1 MYRLAIW
8 ISSLEKCI
16 LSSSAFFNQIVD
28 AVVIELY
35 EFFILDINLLSD
47 TCFANFPICKLSFH
61 FVHLLSRSFKVLC
74 GPSWWFLFLLLALLI
89 SISEK
94 LLLRPVMMKFF
105 PIFSSKMVSSSCLSM
120 IDFMLIFVSGIRKW
134 SNFIYLLGF
143 IQVPQQHLFKQLP
156 FSQWIFLAPLS
167 NISWLCM
174 PGFNSELSML
184 FHWSLCLFL
193 CQYNIILITI
203 TL

>member
-1 MYRLAIW
+1 MDNFLIISDAEYNFMYRLAIW

-74 GPSWWFLFLLLALLI
+74 GPS
-89 SISEK
+89 
-94 LLLRPVMMKFF
+94 
-105 PIFSSKMVSSSCLSM
+105 
-120 IDFMLIFVSGIRKW
+120 
-134 SNFIYLLGF
+134 
-143 IQVPQQHLFKQLP
+143 
-156 FSQWIFLAPLS
+156 
-167 NISWLCM
+167 
-174 PGFNSELSML
+174 
-184 FHWSLCLFL
+184 
-193 CQYNIILITI
+193 
-203 TL
+203 